1 MWWTISLLL
10 GLFLAF
16 YLYVKKRF
24 SYFEKLGV
32 PHQAGTF
39 PLGSDCSWR
48 MWTMKI
54 SFVHMVD
61 EVCQEFPEAKVV
73 GYYGAFGSP
82 NWIIKDFEL
91 IKRVMVKDFD
101 HFMDRR
107 PFSMHP
113 ESNKYLSKMLTS
125 RNGQEWKNER
135 TLMSPMFTSGKLR
148 NIMPTVQE
156 CSSDF
161 VQHLRSVDK
170 NELNAKEV
178 MNLATCEIL
187 GRIGCGVKPNI
198 WEDPPNNVFYKQM
211 KTLIGQGGGAL
222 TMIKVMIII
231 FFPTLAYYSKAS
243 FIPEETMNFF
253 ANIIRDQIKSRKL
266 SQTKMNDFIDFWVE
280 VWENNDDKNEMEAE
294 SEFEKNAQ
302 IKGANLS
309 KLSDQEFEDIVIAN
323 GILVFFAGND
333 TTSTGMALVL
343 FFLANHPEV
352 QEKMYQ
358 EIQEAIEDNGGS
370 PDLDYNALHGLKYM
384 EKVVKESFRCWGAN
398 FIERSCT
405 KDYQVPG
412 THITIPKDAMVQL
425 AGNYIMQNEEFY
437 SDPNEFNPDAHFD
450 SDVLMPSSFYAFGQG
465 PRNCIGMRFAWT
477 IMRALL
483 VKICANY
490 KVLPTPGM
498 PKKMIIDPANPQ
510 ALPKGGVKVK
520 LEDR

>member
-156 CSSDF
+156 CSNDF

-412 THITIPKDAMVQL
+412 THIIIPKDAMVQL

-437 SDPNEFNPDAHFD
+437 SDPDEFNPDAHFD

-465 PRNCIGMRFAWT
+465 PRNCIGMRFALLEAKV
-477 IMRALL
+477 ALL
-483 VKICANY
+483 AVCKRF
-490 KVLPTPGM
+490 VLSIQSVDM
-498 PKKMIIDPANPQ
+498 FI
-510 ALPKGGVKVK
+510 
-520 LEDR
+520 